1 MTAAVLNF
9 VLVLVLLVLFAWL
22 TRRAWRA
29 RNVFLKVI
37 GTILAGLVTLVLAGI
52 VMTAGRGL
60 YLLVGP
66 RNFPVVQVQSQGTP
80 EQIARGEKLAV
91 FLCVSC
97 HSSNGKMPM
106 SGGKNLSQDTG
117 LPLGDFYPPNLTPG
131 GDLKNWSD
139 GEILR
144 AIREGEHKNGRTLA
158 MPAVLN
164 LRNLS
169 DEDALAIIAF
179 LRNQPSV
186 QNQTPP
192 MRPSLLVQVLL
203 GIGLFQ
209 VNTQPVNGPVSSPPA
224 GPTIEYGQYLVNISD
239 CRSCH
244 GPDLGGGK
252 PPSPVGPNLRVV
264 KGWTQDQFINTMR
277 TGVAPDGHHLQ
288 DVMPWKQVG
297 SLDDEG
303 LAALYQYLHGL
314 PPLASSQ

>member
-9 VLVLVLLVLFAWL
+9 ILVLVVLVLFAWL
-22 TRRAWRA
+22 TLRAWRVK
-29 RNVFLKVI
+29 NV
-37 GTILAGLVTLVLAGI
+37 ILRIIAGVLASLVTLVLAA
-52 VMTAGRGL
+52 VAVTAGRGL
-60 YLLVGP
+60 YLLAVP
-66 RNFPVVQVQSQGTP
+66 HNFPVAQVQAQGTP
-80 EQIARGEKLAV
+80 EQVAKGEKLATL
-91 FLCVSC
+91 LCVAC
-97 HSSNGKMPM
+97 HSTNGQMPM
-106 SGGKNLSQDTG
+106 SGGKNISEDTG

-131 GDLKNWSD
+131 GELKNWSD

-144 AIREGEHKNGRTLA
+144 AFREGEHKNGRTLA

-179 LRNQPSV
+179 LRSQPAV

-203 GIGLFQ
+203 GVGLFQ
-209 VNTQPVNGPVSSPPA
+209 VNDKPVNGPVA
-224 GPTIEYGQYLVNISD
+224 GPQPGPTAEYGQYLVNISD

-244 GPDLGGGK
+244 GPDLSGGK
-252 PPSPVGPNLRVV
+252 PPSPIGPNLRVV
-264 KGWTQDQFINTMR
+264 KGWTQEQFINTLR

-288 DVMPWKQVG
+288 DLMPWKQVG

-303 LAALYQYLHGL
+303 LAALYQYLYGL